1 MRTPDAKLFSV
12 PPTRSR
18 VHDNLRNIQI
28 VAPAA
33 SPDRG
38 LLLNYTRLTI
48 CALFIYST
56 SKIATRRYS
65 YIQKFIIKSD
75 RALLT

>member
-38 LLLNYTRLTI
+38 LLLNYFYNI
-48 CALFIYST
+48 
-56 SKIATRRYS
+56 KIFS
-65 YIQKFIIKSD
+65 IIILIILHRSSQTCTFVD
-75 RALLT
+75 QCY